1 MVLWSHIITALKSAS
16 ANLNTGELLKGIF
29 CCLFFLSMG
38 NMLLPLACHIIFWWK
53 LNTLYNVIAI
63 LDSYFLFLLFICI
76 FGSVNSL
83 LWFCEIHFSHGVQP
97 LDVHDQF
104 IFLIFIFKFNVLV
117 FTPMSEYI
125 NDQPLIFQT
134 MC

>member
-63 LDSYFLFLLFICI
+63 LDSYFLFLRVYCYCSFCSFVYLAQWIHCSD
-76 FGSVNSL
+76 SVRSISPMVYSL
-83 LWFCEIHFSHGVQP
+83 LMSMINLFSLLLFLSLMSSIHSYVR
-97 LDVHDQF
+97 
-104 IFLIFIFKFNVLV
+104 I
-117 FTPMSEYI
+117 Y
-125 NDQPLIFQT
+125 
-134 MC
+134 